1 MYRRIAPNVRH
12 AEHIANVAF
21 VHIDNGSMDNMDNG
35 SLLPT
40 RLAAAELGCSTQ
52 TIRKLIAERQLAAV
66 RVGRVLKVTSD
77 SLQAYLDANTVGAS
91 LDPLT
96 TQAGDVL

>member
-12 AEHIANVAF
+12 AEHIANVPLSIA
-21 VHIDNGSMDNMDNG
+21 NGSMDNMDNG

-52 TIRKLIAERQLAAV
+52 TIRKLIAENRLAAV
-66 RVGRVLKVTSD
+66 RVGRVLKVTRD
-77 SLQAYLDANTVGAS
+77 SLQAYRDANTVGAS
-91 LDPLT
+91 LAPLT

>member
-1 MYRRIAPNVRH
+1 
-12 AEHIANVAF
+12 
-21 VHIDNGSMDNMDNG
+21 MDNMDNG

-91 LDPLT
+91 LDGSRTMEGEQL
-96 TQAGDVL
+96 

>member
-12 AEHIANVAF
+12 AEHIANVALS
-21 VHIDNGSMDNMDNG
+21 IANGSMDNMDNG

-52 TIRKLIAERQLAAV
+52 TIRKLIAENRLAAV
-66 RVGRVLKVTSD
+66 RVGRVLKVTRD
-77 SLQAYLDANTVGAS
+77 SLQAYRDANTVGAS